1 MESPHE
7 SRAAR
12 ETEGGEWAGGE
23 EWRERERER
32 ERDLRG
38 GAAGVDAREDGCDR
52 VFNSV
57 VGFVSKI
64 TAGLSFYLSTAW
76 GLIRSGDVSVLHRK
90 GRGGARRLGLLP
102 S

>member
-1 MESPHE
+1 VS
-7 SRAAR
+7 S
-12 ETEGGEWAGGE
+12 G
-23 EWRERERER
+23 ERERS
-32 ERDLRG
+32 G
-38 GAAGVDAREDGCDR
+38 AGAAGVDAREDGCDR

>member
-23 EWRERERER
+23 EWRER